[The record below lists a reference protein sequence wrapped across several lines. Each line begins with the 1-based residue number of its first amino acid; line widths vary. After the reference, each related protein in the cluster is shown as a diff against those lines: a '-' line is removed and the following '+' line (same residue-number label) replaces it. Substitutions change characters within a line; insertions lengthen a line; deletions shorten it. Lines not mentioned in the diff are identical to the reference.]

1 MAICE
6 QSSFKNI
13 LKMFLI
19 PEQYT
24 LLLCGVNKIKCHQI
38 IRKYLIEIV
47 QIKKSLNSHLN
58 LFWKYTVYNIQYCYL
73 LNFAE
78 SSSENKLIKRSKLSP
93 PGNSCIEHSIKKN
106 YSYLFTSLFH
116 HFYSIFLSFQSS
128 TMLKLFNS
136 MYLMCCKPQYQL
148 QMGMQDYGNH
158 NHN

>member
-6 QSSFKNI
+6 QSSSKNI

-93 PGNSCIEHSIKKN
+93 PGNSCIEHSIKKTILIF
-106 YSYLFTSLFH
+106 SH
-116 HFYSIFLSFQSS
+116 HFSITFIVFFFPFRVVLC
-128 TMLKLFNS
+128 LN
-136 MYLMCCKPQYQL
+136 YLTACI
-148 QMGMQDYGNH
+148 
-158 NHN
+158 